1 MYQEYFTEEHQIFRT
16 SIRKFVEKE
25 IKPHIDQWED
35 EELFPVELYKKAADA
50 GFLGLEYPE
59 AYGGSPCDKFMNI
72 AYTEEMIR
80 AGSVGLVAGLGS
92 YSIAMPPVLSMGTE
106 EQKQKFLV
114 PVLKGE
120 KISAL
125 GITEPN
131 AGSDVANIRT
141 RAVRNGDHY
150 IVNGS
155 KTFITSGC
163 RAHFITTAVRTG
175 GAGYKGVSLL
185 MIDSST
191 PGFTVAKK
199 IRKMGWNA
207 SDTAELSFVDCR
219 VPVENMLGGEGQGFV
234 GIMINFQNE
243 RLALA
248 VMAHA
253 VAELALEESIKY
265 AKTREAFGRTL
276 SGFQVTRHKLVDMA
290 TQVEVAKQFN
300 YRVAAKMQAGQNAIR
315 EVAHAACR
323 SDEGCRDEDDARIVH
338 GQALRERDRR
348 EGCRRLRPDSR
359 RLWLCPGISGG
370 AALPGFPYSRH
381 RRRNNRN
388 HEGDHQ

>member
-1 MYQEYFTEEHQIFRT
+1 MKMEVFMYQEYFTEEHQIFRT

-290 TQVEVAKQFN
+290 TKVEVAKQFN
-300 YRVAAKMQAGQNAIR
+300 YRVAAKMQAGQDSIR
-315 EVAHAACR
+315 DVSMAKNFACEVC
-323 SDEGCRDEDDARIVH
+323 DKVVYDAVQIH
-338 GQALRERDRR
+338 GGYGYAREYLV
-348 EGCRRLRPDSR
+348 ERLYRDSR
-359 RLWLCPGISGG
+359 ILGIGG
-370 AALPGFPYSRH
+370 GTTEIMKEIISNVSQF
-381 RRRNNRN
+381 
-388 HEGDHQ
+388 

>member
-106 EQKQKFLV
+106 KQKQKFLV

-141 RAVRNGDHY
+141 HAVRNGDHY

-234 GIMINFQNE
+234 GVMINFQNE

-290 TQVEVAKQFN
+290 TKVEVAKQFN
-300 YRVAAKMQAGQNAIR
+300 YRVAAKMQAGQDAIR
-315 EVAHAACR
+315 DVSMAKNFACEVC
-323 SDEGCRDEDDARIVH
+323 DKVVDDAVQIH
-338 GQALRERDRR
+338 GGYGYAREYLV
-348 EGCRRLRPDSR
+348 ERLYRDSR
-359 RLWLCPGISGG
+359 ILGIGG
-370 AALPGFPYSRH
+370 GTTEIMKEIISKVSQF
-381 RRRNNRN
+381 
-388 HEGDHQ
+388 

>member
-35 EELFPVELYKKAADA
+35 EELFPVELYKKAADT

-106 EQKQKFLV
+106 KQKQKFLV

-290 TQVEVAKQFN
+290 TRVEVAKQFN
-300 YRVAAKMQAGQNAIR
+300 YRVAAKMQAGQDAIR
-315 EVAHAACR
+315 DVSMAKNFACEVC
-323 SDEGCRDEDDARIVH
+323 DKVVYDAVQIH
-338 GQALRERDRR
+338 GGYGYAREYLV
-348 EGCRRLRPDSR
+348 ERLYRDSR
-359 RLWLCPGISGG
+359 ILGIGG
-370 AALPGFPYSRH
+370 GTTEIMKEIISKVSRF
-381 RRRNNRN
+381 
-388 HEGDHQ
+388 

>member
-106 EQKQKFLV
+106 KQKQKFLV
-114 PVLKGE
+114 SVLKGE

-290 TQVEVAKQFN
+290 TKVEVAKQFN
-300 YRVAAKMQAGQNAIR
+300 YRVAAKMQAGQDSIR
-315 EVAHAACR
+315 DVSMAKNFACEVC
-323 SDEGCRDEDDARIVH
+323 DKVVYDAVQIH
-338 GQALRERDRR
+338 GGYGYAREYLV
-348 EGCRRLRPDSR
+348 ERLYRDSR
-359 RLWLCPGISGG
+359 ILGIGG
-370 AALPGFPYSRH
+370 GTTEIMKEIISKVSQF
-381 RRRNNRN
+381 
-388 HEGDHQ
+388 

>member
-1 MYQEYFTEEHQIFRT
+1 MEVFMYQEYFTEEHQIFRT

-106 EQKQKFLV
+106 KQKQKFLV
-114 PVLKGE
+114 SVLKGE

-290 TQVEVAKQFN
+290 TKVEVAKQFN
-300 YRVAAKMQAGQNAIR
+300 YRVAAKMQAGQDSIR
-315 EVAHAACR
+315 DVSMAKNFACEVC
-323 SDEGCRDEDDARIVH
+323 DKVVYDAVQIH
-338 GQALRERDRR
+338 GGYGYAREYLV
-348 EGCRRLRPDSR
+348 ERLYRDSR
-359 RLWLCPGISGG
+359 ILGIGG
-370 AALPGFPYSRH
+370 GTTEIMKEIISKVSQF
-381 RRRNNRN
+381 
-388 HEGDHQ
+388 

>member
-141 RAVRNGDHY
+141 HAVRNGDHY

-199 IRKMGWNA
+199 IRKMGWNV

-219 VPVENMLGGEGQGFV
+219 VPVKNILGGEGQGFV

-290 TQVEVAKQFN
+290 TKVEVAKQFN
-300 YRVAAKMQAGQNAIR
+300 YHVAARMQAGQDAIR
-315 EVAHAACR
+315 DVSMAKNFACEVC
-323 SDEGCRDEDDARIVH
+323 DKVVDDAVQIH
-338 GQALRERDRR
+338 GGYGYAREYLV
-348 EGCRRLRPDSR
+348 ERLYRDSR
-359 RLWLCPGISGG
+359 ILGIGG
-370 AALPGFPYSRH
+370 GTTEIMKEIISKVSQF
-381 RRRNNRN
+381 
-388 HEGDHQ
+388 

>member
-16 SIRKFVEKE
+16 SVRKFVEKE
-25 IKPHIDQWED
+25 IKPHIDHWED

-106 EQKQKFLV
+106 KQKQKFLV
-114 PVLKGE
+114 PVLNGE

-290 TQVEVAKQFN
+290 TKVEVAKQFN
-300 YRVAAKMQAGQNAIR
+300 YRVAAKMQAGQDAIR
-315 EVAHAACR
+315 DVSMAKNFACEVC
-323 SDEGCRDEDDARIVH
+323 DKVVYDAVQIH
-338 GQALRERDRR
+338 GGYGYAREYLV
-348 EGCRRLRPDSR
+348 ERLYRDSR
-359 RLWLCPGISGG
+359 ILGIGG
-370 AALPGFPYSRH
+370 GTTEIMKEIISKVSQF
-381 RRRNNRN
+381 
-388 HEGDHQ
+388 

>member
-1 MYQEYFTEEHQIFRT
+1 MYQEYFTEEHQIFRA
-16 SIRKFVEKE
+16 SVRKFVERE
-25 IKPHIDQWED
+25 IRPHIDRWED
-35 EELFPVELYKKAADA
+35 EELFPVELYGKAVEA
-50 GFLGLEYPE
+50 GLLGLEYPE
-59 AYGGSPCDKFMNI
+59 AYGGTPCDKFMNV

-80 AGSVGLVAGLGS
+80 CGSVGLVAGLGS
-92 YSIAMPPVLSMGTE
+92 YSIAMPPVLNMGTE

-120 KISAL
+120 KIAAL

-141 RAVRNGDHY
+141 RAVREGDHY
-150 IVNGS
+150 VVNGA

-175 GAGYKGVSLL
+175 GPGYKGISLL
-185 MIDSST
+185 MIDSAT
-191 PGFTVAKK
+191 PGFSVAKK

-207 SDTAELSFVDCR
+207 SDTAELSFEDCR
-219 VPVENMLGGEGQGFV
+219 VPAENILGGEGQGFL

-253 VAELALEESIKY
+253 VAELALEESVKY
-265 AKTREAFGRTL
+265 AKTREVFGRTL

-290 TQVEVAKQFN
+290 TRIEAAKQFN
-300 YRVAAKMQAGQNAIR
+300 YRVAAKMEAGLDAIR
-315 EVAHAACR
+315 DVSMAKNFACEVCDR
-323 SDEGCRDEDDARIVH
+323 VVFDAVQIH
-338 GQALRERDRR
+338 GGYGYAREYLV
-348 EGCRRLRPDSR
+348 ERLYRDSR
-359 RLWLCPGISGG
+359 ILSIGGG
-370 AALPGFPYSRH
+370 ATEIMKEIISKVSQY
-381 RRRNNRN
+381 
-388 HEGDHQ
+388 

>member
-16 SIRKFVEKE
+16 SVRKFVEKE

-106 EQKQKFLV
+106 KQKQKFLI

-290 TQVEVAKQFN
+290 TKVEVAKQFN
-300 YRVAAKMQAGQNAIR
+300 YRVAAKMQAGQDAIR
-315 EVAHAACR
+315 DVSMAKNFACEVC
-323 SDEGCRDEDDARIVH
+323 DKVVYDAVQIH
-338 GQALRERDRR
+338 GGYGYAREYLV
-348 EGCRRLRPDSR
+348 ERLYRDSR
-359 RLWLCPGISGG
+359 ILGIGG
-370 AALPGFPYSRH
+370 GTTEIMKEIISKVSRF
-381 RRRNNRN
+381 
-388 HEGDHQ
+388 

>member
-1 MYQEYFTEEHQIFRT
+1 MKMEVFMYQEYFTEEHQIFRT

-106 EQKQKFLV
+106 KQKQKFLV

-300 YRVAAKMQAGQNAIR
+300 YRVAAKMQAGQDAIR
-315 EVAHAACR
+315 DVSMAKNFACEVC
-323 SDEGCRDEDDARIVH
+323 DKVVYDAVQIH
-338 GQALRERDRR
+338 GGYGYAREYLV
-348 EGCRRLRPDSR
+348 ERLYRDSR
-359 RLWLCPGISGG
+359 ILGIGG
-370 AALPGFPYSRH
+370 GTTEIMKEIISKVSRF
-381 RRRNNRN
+381 
-388 HEGDHQ
+388 

>member
-25 IKPHIDQWED
+25 IKPHIDQWEY

-106 EQKQKFLV
+106 KQKQKFLV
-114 PVLKGE
+114 SVLKGE

-163 RAHFITTAVRTG
+163 RAHFITTAVRAG
-175 GAGYKGVSLL
+175 GAGL
-185 MIDSST
+185 
-191 PGFTVAKK
+191 
-199 IRKMGWNA
+199 R
-207 SDTAELSFVDCR
+207 
-219 VPVENMLGGEGQGFV
+219 
-234 GIMINFQNE
+234 
-243 RLALA
+243 
-248 VMAHA
+248 
-253 VAELALEESIKY
+253 
-265 AKTREAFGRTL
+265 
-276 SGFQVTRHKLVDMA
+276 
-290 TQVEVAKQFN
+290 
-300 YRVAAKMQAGQNAIR
+300 
-315 EVAHAACR
+315 
-323 SDEGCRDEDDARIVH
+323 GC
-338 GQALRERDRR
+338 
-348 EGCRRLRPDSR
+348 
-359 RLWLCPGISGG
+359 
-370 AALPGFPYSRH
+370 
-381 RRRNNRN
+381 
-388 HEGDHQ
+388 

>member
-16 SIRKFVEKE
+16 SVRKFVEKE
-25 IKPHIDQWED
+25 IKPHIDHWED

-290 TQVEVAKQFN
+290 TRVEVAKQFN
-300 YRVAAKMQAGQNAIR
+300 YRVAAKMQAGQDAIR
-315 EVAHAACR
+315 DVSMAKNFACEVC
-323 SDEGCRDEDDARIVH
+323 DKVVYDAVQIH
-338 GQALRERDRR
+338 GGYGYAREYLV
-348 EGCRRLRPDSR
+348 ERLYRDSR
-359 RLWLCPGISGG
+359 ILGIGG
-370 AALPGFPYSRH
+370 GTTEIMKEIISKVSQF
-381 RRRNNRN
+381 
-388 HEGDHQ
+388 

>member
-1 MYQEYFTEEHQIFRT
+1 MEVFMYQEYFTEEHQIFRT

-106 EQKQKFLV
+106 KQKQKFLV

-131 AGSDVANIRT
+131 SGSDVANIRT

-290 TQVEVAKQFN
+290 TKVEVAKQFN
-300 YRVAAKMQAGQNAIR
+300 YRVAAKMQAGQDAIR
-315 EVAHAACR
+315 DVSMAKNFACEVC
-323 SDEGCRDEDDARIVH
+323 DKVVYDAVQIH
-338 GQALRERDRR
+338 GGYGYAREYLV
-348 EGCRRLRPDSR
+348 ERLYRDSR
-359 RLWLCPGISGG
+359 ILGIGG
-370 AALPGFPYSRH
+370 GTTEIMKEIISKVSRF
-381 RRRNNRN
+381 
-388 HEGDHQ
+388 

>member
-106 EQKQKFLV
+106 KQKQKFLV

-300 YRVAAKMQAGQNAIR
+300 YRVAAKMQAGQDAIR
-315 EVAHAACR
+315 DVSMAKNFACEVC
-323 SDEGCRDEDDARIVH
+323 DKVVYDAVQIH
-338 GQALRERDRR
+338 GGYGYAREYLV
-348 EGCRRLRPDSR
+348 ERLYRDSR
-359 RLWLCPGISGG
+359 ILGIGG
-370 AALPGFPYSRH
+370 GTTEIMKEIISKVSRF
-381 RRRNNRN
+381 
-388 HEGDHQ
+388 

>member
-16 SIRKFVEKE
+16 SVRKFVERE
-25 IKPHIDQWED
+25 IKPHIDHWED

-290 TQVEVAKQFN
+290 TRVEVAKQFN
-300 YRVAAKMQAGQNAIR
+300 YRVAAKMQAGQDAIR
-315 EVAHAACR
+315 DVSMAKNFACEVC
-323 SDEGCRDEDDARIVH
+323 DKVVYDAVQIH
-338 GQALRERDRR
+338 GGYGYAREYLV
-348 EGCRRLRPDSR
+348 ERLYRDSR
-359 RLWLCPGISGG
+359 ILGIGG
-370 AALPGFPYSRH
+370 GTTEIMKEIISKVSQF
-381 RRRNNRN
+381 
-388 HEGDHQ
+388 

>member
-1 MYQEYFTEEHQIFRT
+1 MKMEVFMYQEYFTEEHQIFRT

-25 IKPHIDQWED
+25 IKPHIDHWED

-106 EQKQKFLV
+106 KQKQKFLV

-290 TQVEVAKQFN
+290 TKVEVAKQFN
-300 YRVAAKMQAGQNAIR
+300 YRVAAKMQAGQDAIR
-315 EVAHAACR
+315 DVSMAKNFACEVC
-323 SDEGCRDEDDARIVH
+323 DKVVYDAVQIH
-338 GQALRERDRR
+338 GGYGYAREYLV
-348 EGCRRLRPDSR
+348 ERLYRDSR
-359 RLWLCPGISGG
+359 ILGIGG
-370 AALPGFPYSRH
+370 GTTEIMKEIISKVSRF
-381 RRRNNRN
+381 
-388 HEGDHQ
+388 

>member
-1 MYQEYFTEEHQIFRT
+1 MEVFMYQEYFTEEHQIFRT
-16 SIRKFVEKE
+16 SVRKFVEKE
-25 IKPHIDQWED
+25 IKPHIDHWED

-106 EQKQKFLV
+106 KQKQKFLV

-290 TQVEVAKQFN
+290 TKVEVAKQFN
-300 YRVAAKMQAGQNAIR
+300 YRVAAKMQAGRDAIR
-315 EVAHAACR
+315 DVSMAKNFACEVC
-323 SDEGCRDEDDARIVH
+323 DKVVYDAVQIH
-338 GQALRERDRR
+338 GGYGYAREYLV
-348 EGCRRLRPDSR
+348 ERLYRDSR
-359 RLWLCPGISGG
+359 ILGIGG
-370 AALPGFPYSRH
+370 GTTEIMKEIISKVSQF
-381 RRRNNRN
+381 
-388 HEGDHQ
+388 

>member
-25 IKPHIDQWED
+25 IKPHIDHWED
-35 EELFPVELYKKAADA
+35 EELFPVELYKKAADT

-106 EQKQKFLV
+106 KQKQKFLV

-175 GAGYKGVSLL
+175 GAGYKGASLL

-290 TQVEVAKQFN
+290 TRVEVAKQFN
-300 YRVAAKMQAGQNAIR
+300 YRVAAKMQAGQDAIR
-315 EVAHAACR
+315 DVSMAKNFACEVC
-323 SDEGCRDEDDARIVH
+323 DKVVYDAVQIH
-338 GQALRERDRR
+338 GGYGYAREYLV
-348 EGCRRLRPDSR
+348 ERLYRDSR
-359 RLWLCPGISGG
+359 ILGIGG
-370 AALPGFPYSRH
+370 GTTEIMKEIISKVSQF
-381 RRRNNRN
+381 
-388 HEGDHQ
+388 

>member
-106 EQKQKFLV
+106 KQKQKFLV
-114 PVLKGE
+114 PILKGE

-300 YRVAAKMQAGQNAIR
+300 YRVAAKMQAGQDAIR
-315 EVAHAACR
+315 DVSMAKNFACEVC
-323 SDEGCRDEDDARIVH
+323 DKVVYDAVQIH
-338 GQALRERDRR
+338 GGYGYAREYLV
-348 EGCRRLRPDSR
+348 ERLYRDSR
-359 RLWLCPGISGG
+359 ILGIGG
-370 AALPGFPYSRH
+370 GTTEIMKEIISKVSQF
-381 RRRNNRN
+381 
-388 HEGDHQ
+388 

>member
-25 IKPHIDQWED
+25 IKPHIDHWED

-106 EQKQKFLV
+106 KQKQKFLV

-290 TQVEVAKQFN
+290 TKVEVAKQFN
-300 YRVAAKMQAGQNAIR
+300 YRVAAKMQAGQDAIR
-315 EVAHAACR
+315 DVSMAKNFACEVC
-323 SDEGCRDEDDARIVH
+323 DKVVYDAVQIH
-338 GQALRERDRR
+338 GGYGYAREYLV
-348 EGCRRLRPDSR
+348 ERLYRDSR
-359 RLWLCPGISGG
+359 ILGIGG
-370 AALPGFPYSRH
+370 GTTEIMKEIISKVSRF
-381 RRRNNRN
+381 
-388 HEGDHQ
+388 

>member
-1 MYQEYFTEEHQIFRT
+1 MKMEVFMYQEYFTEEHQIFRT
-16 SIRKFVEKE
+16 SVRKFVERE
-25 IKPHIDQWED
+25 IKPHIDHWED

-106 EQKQKFLV
+106 KQKQQFLV
-114 PVLKGE
+114 PVLKGG

-290 TQVEVAKQFN
+290 TRVEVAKQFN
-300 YRVAAKMQAGQNAIR
+300 YRVAAKMQAGQDAIR
-315 EVAHAACR
+315 DVSMAKNFACEVC
-323 SDEGCRDEDDARIVH
+323 DKVVYDAVQIH
-338 GQALRERDRR
+338 GGYGYAREYLV
-348 EGCRRLRPDSR
+348 ERLYRDSR
-359 RLWLCPGISGG
+359 ILGIGG
-370 AALPGFPYSRH
+370 GTTEIMKEIISKVSQF
-381 RRRNNRN
+381 
-388 HEGDHQ
+388 

>member
-106 EQKQKFLV
+106 KQKQKFLV
-114 PVLKGE
+114 SVLKGE

-290 TQVEVAKQFN
+290 TRVEVAKQFN
-300 YRVAAKMQAGQNAIR
+300 YRVAAKMQAGQDAIR
-315 EVAHAACR
+315 DVSMAKNFACEVC
-323 SDEGCRDEDDARIVH
+323 DKVVYDAVQIH
-338 GQALRERDRR
+338 GGYGYAREYLV
-348 EGCRRLRPDSR
+348 ERLYRDSR
-359 RLWLCPGISGG
+359 ILGIGG
-370 AALPGFPYSRH
+370 GTTEIMKEIISKVSQF
-381 RRRNNRN
+381 
-388 HEGDHQ
+388 

>member
-16 SIRKFVEKE
+16 SVRKFVEKE
-25 IKPHIDQWED
+25 IKPHIDHWED

-106 EQKQKFLV
+106 KQKQKFLV

-290 TQVEVAKQFN
+290 TKVEVAKQFN
-300 YRVAAKMQAGQNAIR
+300 YRVAAKMQAGQDAIR
-315 EVAHAACR
+315 DVSMAKNFACEVC
-323 SDEGCRDEDDARIVH
+323 DKVVYDAVQIH
-338 GQALRERDRR
+338 GGYGYAREYLV
-348 EGCRRLRPDSR
+348 ERLYRDSR
-359 RLWLCPGISGG
+359 ILGIGG
-370 AALPGFPYSRH
+370 GTTEIMKEIISKVSQF
-381 RRRNNRN
+381 
-388 HEGDHQ
+388 